1 MTGFRGV
8 AGSGR
13 VIEDL
18 TPETL
23 RDLLTGT
30 ESFVRVE
37 DRRGSSESFGEA
49 RRSEPGVWQVVV
61 SSQAAG
67 GLVASTARNADAVFD
82 ILRSWAAGDGWWEE
96 AFAWE
101 PVGR

>member
-8 AGSGR
+8 SGSGR
-13 VIEDL
+13 IVEEL

-23 RDLLTGT
+23 QQLLNET

-37 DRRGSSESFGEA
+37 DRRSNTEYFGEA
-49 RRSEPGVWQVVV
+49 RRSEPGAWRVVV
-61 SSQAAG
+61 SDRTAG
-67 GLVASTARNADAVFD
+67 GLVATTARNADAVFD
-82 ILRSWAAGDGWWEE
+82 ILRSWAAGDGWWAE
-96 AFAWE
+96 AFAWK

>member
-8 AGSGR
+8 GGSGR

-23 RDLLTGT
+23 RELLNET

-37 DRRGSSESFGEA
+37 DRRDSSESFGEA
-49 RRSEPGVWQVVV
+49 RRSEPGAWRVVV
-61 SSQAAG
+61 SDRAAG
-67 GLVASTARNADAVFD
+67 GLIQTTARNADAVFD

-96 AFAWE
+96 AFAWD

>member
-8 AGSGR
+8 DGSGR

-23 RDLLTGT
+23 RDLLNET

-37 DRRGSSESFGEA
+37 DVLRNSESYGEA
-49 RRSEPGVWQVVV
+49 RRSEPGAWRVVV
-61 SSQAAG
+61 GDQAAG
-67 GLVASTARNADAVFD
+67 GLVATTARNADAVFD

-101 PVGR
+101 PVER

>member
-8 AGSGR
+8 DGSGR

-23 RDLLTGT
+23 RDMLTET
-30 ESFVRVE
+30 ENLIRVE
-37 DRRGSSESFGEA
+37 DRRSGSKDFGEA
-49 RRSEPGVWQVVV
+49 RRSGPGTWRVVV
-61 SSQAAG
+61 SNQAG
-67 GLVASTARNADAVFD
+67 GLVATTAGNADAVFD

-96 AFAWE
+96 AFAWQ